1 MKNLASRIRPTSVK
15 DIVGQT
21 HLTKDNGVI
30 NKMIERNY
38 VFSTIFYGPPGTGK
52 STFAQCLAK
61 DLKVPHMTFN
71 ATIDNKDK
79 LNTILAE
86 AKMHDRFVIILE
98 EIHRLNKDKQDIL
111 LPLLETNKIF
121 IFASTT
127 ENPYFVINPAVR
139 SRCQILELKSVSPDE
154 LSVGLRDLINKHNLE
169 IDISDDLLYKIALH
183 CNGDIRSALN
193 ALDLL
198 INLYPGET
206 ITRAILIDVIQNP
219 VILGSHYGDEL
230 HNLKS
235 AFHKSLRG
243 SDVDA
248 SLHYLARLIKIQALD
263 DISRRMLAC
272 AYEDI
277 GLANPNLCLRVSN
290 GIESAYRLGF
300 PECIHILGNLVIQMA
315 LSPKSNSSTNAIF
328 SALEDLETG
337 KEYPI
342 PKHLWD
348 SHYASSIKLG
358 VTGYAYP
365 HDFKNNWVK
374 QQYLPTALKDKRYYM
389 PNLEAEHE
397 VKMNSWLAKVKKE
410 EN

>member
-1 MKNLASRIRPTSVK
+1 MKNLASRIRPTSVSE
-15 DIVGQT
+15 IVGQT
-21 HLTKDNGVI
+21 HLTKADGI
-30 NKMIERNY
+30 IKKMIEKNY

-61 DLKVPHMTFN
+61 DLKIPHITFN

-79 LNTILAE
+79 LNRILEE
-86 AKMHDRFVIILE
+86 AKMHERFIVILE
-98 EIHRLNKDKQDIL
+98 EIHRFNKDKQDIL

-127 ENPYFVINPAVR
+127 ENPYFCINPAVR
-139 SRCQILELKSVSPDE
+139 SRCQILELKSVSPEE
-154 LSVGLRDLINKHNLE
+154 LTTGLKTMIAKHELK
-169 IDISDDLLYKIALH
+169 IDISDELLHKIALH

-193 ALDLL
+193 VIDLL
-198 INLYPGET
+198 INLYGDQT
-206 ITRAILIDVIQNP
+206 ITTEILLDVIQNP

-272 AYEDI
+272 VYEDI
-277 GLANPNLCLRVSN
+277 GLANPNLCLRVSQ
-290 GIESAYRLGF
+290 GIESSYRLGF
-300 PECIHILGNLVIQMA
+300 PECIYVLGNLTIQIA
-315 LSPKSNSSTNAIF
+315 LSPKSNSSSTAVF
-328 SALEDLETG
+328 AALADLDSG
-337 KEYPI
+337 KEFPI

-348 SHYASSIKLG
+348 SHYASSSKLG
-358 VTGYAYP
+358 VVGYKYP
-365 HDFKNNWVK
+365 HDYENNYIT
-374 QQYLPTALKDKRYYM
+374 QQYLPTSLKSKKYYEI
-389 PNLEAEHE
+389 NLSADTE
-397 VKMNSWLAKVKKE
+397 VKLNEWLKKVKKHG
-410 EN
+410 

>member
-1 MKNLASRIRPTSVK
+1 MKNLASRIRPNSVSE
-15 DIVGQT
+15 IVGQS

-30 NKMIERNY
+30 NKMIEKNY
-38 VFSTIFYGPPGTGK
+38 IFSTIFYGPPGTGK
-52 STFAQCLAK
+52 STFAQCLAN
-61 DLKVPHMTFN
+61 DLKVPHITFN

-79 LNTILAE
+79 LNKILEE
-86 AKMHDRFVIILE
+86 AKMHDRFIVILE
-98 EIHRLNKDKQDIL
+98 EIHRFNKDKQDIL

-127 ENPYFVINPAVR
+127 ENPYFCINPAVR

-154 LSVGLRDLINKHNLE
+154 LTIGLRNIINKHQLDVD
-169 IDISDDLLYKIALH
+169 IDDELLNKIAIH

-193 ALDLL
+193 ILDLL
-198 INLYPGET
+198 INLYSGT
-206 ITRAILIDVIQNP
+206 KIDKDILSDVTQNP

-272 AYEDI
+272 VYEDI
-277 GLANPNLCLRVSN
+277 GLANPNLCLRVSQ

-300 PECIHILGNLVIQMA
+300 PECIYVLGNLTIQIA
-315 LSPKSNSSTNAIF
+315 LSPKSNTSGAAIF
-328 SALEDLETG
+328 AALDDLNSG
-337 KEYPI
+337 KEFPI

-348 SHYASSIKLG
+348 SHYASSVKLG
-358 VTGYAYP
+358 VSGYKYP
-365 HDFKNNWVK
+365 HDYENNYVE
-374 QQYLPTALKDKRYYM
+374 QQYLPTALKGKKYYNA
-389 PNLEAEHE
+389 NLSADNE
-397 VKMNSWLAKVKKE
+397 VKLNAWLAKI